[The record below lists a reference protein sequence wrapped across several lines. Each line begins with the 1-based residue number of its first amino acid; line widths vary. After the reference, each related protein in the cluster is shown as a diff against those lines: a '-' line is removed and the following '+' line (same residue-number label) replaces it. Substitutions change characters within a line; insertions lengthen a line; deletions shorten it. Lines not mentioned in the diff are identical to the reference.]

1 MLFWVLKTYPKVYD
15 DNQLATLELRNTL
28 LHLIL
33 KKISLTLGI
42 GQVNFLVTLFS
53 NLVVND

>member
-1 MLFWVLKTYPKVYD
+1 MLFWVLKTYLKVYD
-15 DNQLATLELRNTL
+15 DNQVAGPELRNTL

-42 GQVNFLVTLFS
+42 GQVNFLVTLF
-53 NLVVND
+53 NAQ

>member
-1 MLFWVLKTYPKVYD
+1 MLFWVLKTYPKEY
-15 DNQLATLELRNTL
+15 NNNWLANPELRNTL

-42 GQVNFLVTLFS
+42 GQVNLLVTLF
-53 NLVVND
+53 NAQ

>member
-15 DNQLATLELRNTL
+15 DNQLTNPELRNSL

-33 KKISLTLGI
+33 KNIFDLGI
-42 GQVNFLVTLFS
+42 GQVNFLVTLF
-53 NLVVND
+53 NAW